1 VRQAHSVQARE
12 ESGQTRPKR
21 PGPVQWPFAR
31 LGRLALIGVLA
42 LPGTGAG
49 AAPPPPKRI
58 PIAVL
63 DFDYGTIQDRWWG
76 QADIGKGLATQVVDA
91 LVEDGT
97 FRVIERTKLATILGE
112 QDFAKTNRAEPEAAA
127 LAKVGKVLGIRYILA
142 GSVTKFASSAKK
154 FGGGVTGAVARSAI
168 GPLGGFSLRKVKH
181 EVELTARL
189 IDTKTAEVVASFK
202 GAGLSKKGGGI
213 GLEGG
218 AGGEGASLNMTSG
231 DYKVSG
237 LGEAQ
242 EQAALELVRNLLAQ
256 RSAIPE

>member
-1 VRQAHSVQARE
+1 VRHVQRAPAQE
-12 ESGQTRPKR
+12 G
-21 PGPVQWPFAR
+21 PGPAGFIRGPFAR
-31 LGRLALIGVLA
+31 LGLLVLISVLA
-42 LPGTGAG
+42 LPGTGTAE
-49 AAPPPPKRI
+49 PPPKRI

-97 FRVIERTKLATILGE
+97 FRVMERSKLATLLGE
-112 QDFAKTNRAEPEAAA
+112 QDFAQTNRAEPQAAA
-127 LAKVGKVLGIRYILA
+127 LAKMGKVLGVRYILA
-142 GSVTKFASSAKK
+142 GSITKFASSAKK
-154 FGGGVTGAVARSAI
+154 FGGGAAGAVARSVT
-168 GPLGGFSLRKVKH
+168 PLGAFSFRKVKH

-189 IDTKTAEVVASFK
+189 IDTRTAEVVASFK

-213 GLEGG
+213 GLETG
-218 AGGEGASLNMTSG
+218 ASGEGGTLNMTSG
-231 DYKVSG
+231 DYKISG

-256 RSAIPE
+256 RSAIPD

>member
-1 VRQAHSVQARE
+1 VRHVLRTQAPEAR
-12 ESGQTRPKR
+12 GPAG
-21 PGPVQWPFAR
+21 PGPIRWRFAG
-31 LGRLALIGVLA
+31 LGLLALIGVLA
-42 LPGTGAG
+42 LPGTGTAE
-49 AAPPPPKRI
+49 PSPKRI

-97 FRVIERTKLATILGE
+97 FRVIERTKLTTVLGE
-112 QDFAKTNRAEPEAAA
+112 QDFAQTNRADPQAAA
-127 LAKVGKVLGIRYILA
+127 LAKVGRVLGIRYVLA

-154 FGGGVTGAVARSAI
+154 FGGGTAGAVARSI
-168 GPLGGFSLRKVKH
+168 TPLGAFSFRKVKH

-213 GLEGG
+213 GLETG
-218 AGGEGASLNMTSG
+218 AGGEGATLNMTSG
-231 DYKVSG
+231 DYKISG

-256 RSAIPE
+256 RSAIPD